1 MSWLSFTAQVG
12 LALLFGGLIGLER
25 QWRQRSTGL
34 RTNGLVAVGAARFV
48 IMGGLLG
55 GHDGQVHVAAYVVS
69 GIGFLGG
76 GVILKEGA
84 NVRGVNTAATLWC
97 TAAIGTLV
105 GSGQIRFA
113 ALGTAGVLGA
123 NLILR
128 PVARLINRTPLTTEG
143 AEILYHLHCTCRTPR
158 EAHIRA
164 LLLQAVGP
172 TPLQLLTL
180 QSKDQEGADYVDVSA
195 KLRTVGRKDDY
206 LEQIVTRLSLEADVT
221 SISWHVI
228 SMIDTEEAEITNDAG
243 AHG

>member
-1 MSWLSFTAQVG
+1 MSWVSFSAQVG
-12 LALLFGGLIGLER
+12 LALFFGGLIGLER

-34 RTNGLVAVGAARFV
+34 RTNGLVAVGAAMFV

-113 ALGTAGVLGA
+113 ALGTAGVLVA

-128 PVARLINRTPLTTEG
+128 PVARLINRTPLTNEG
-143 AEILYHLHCTCRTPR
+143 SEILYHLHCTCRTRR

-164 LLLQAVGP
+164 LLLQAVEP
-172 TPLQLLTL
+172 MPLQLLTL
-180 QSKDQEGADYVDVSA
+180 QSKDQEGADYVEVSA
-195 KLRTVGRKDDY
+195 KLKTVGRKDEY

-221 SISWHVI
+221 SISWHLI
-228 SMIDTEEAEITNDAG
+228 SMIDTEEADLENDAE